1 MAQTCKCLRRTTTRH
16 ITMPRFYKKD
26 GSTFETRYYKDGAP
40 LGGLPRTT
48 DCDAV
53 LAKRGLDEWK
63 IKQAVQG
70 AIKAKESGFDDEAA
84 AEAAVQYVEMQSQVA
99 ADAGTEAHAIV
110 EAVAAGKKPNTDT
123 TFLRPE
129 VANAIVDAYKEWH
142 KSMTV
147 NGYQDLDAEAT
158 LINLGLGYGGRCDKR
173 MTCENG
179 IVIVDFKSQDVRRLK
194 KDNAGRPEYYDSWVR
209 QLAAYAAATHS
220 VDIFS
225 SLPKSV
231 SACNVVIDRLT
242 GEFFTQFYTYDELN
256 TGWEQ
261 FKRTHWLWCS
271 THEYDINLALS
282 VKLDNE

>member
-1 MAQTCKCLRRTTTRH
+1 
-16 ITMPRFYKKD
+16 MPRFYKKD

-48 DCDAV
+48 ECDAI

-84 AEAAVQYVEMQSQVA
+84 AEAAIQYVEMQSQVA

-110 EAVAAGKKPNTDT
+110 EAVAAGAKPKTNTI
-123 TFLRPE
+123 FLRPE
-129 VANAIVDAYKEWH
+129 VAATIVEKYDKWH
-142 KSMTV
+142 SEMAEL
-147 NGYQDLDAEAT
+147 GYTDLDAEAT

-173 MTCENG
+173 MMLNG
-179 IVIVDFKSQDVRRLK
+179 SIVIIDFKSQDVRRLK

-209 QLAAYAAATHS
+209 QLAAYSAATHS
-220 VDIFS
+220 IDLFS
-225 SLPKSV
+225 SLPAGSI
-231 SACNVVIDRLT
+231 AINVVIDRLT
-242 GEFFTQFYTYDELN
+242 GDFFTKIYTYEELN

-271 THEYDINLALS
+271 LHSYNIEQALS
-282 VKLDNE
+282 VELDNKQ